1 MNVLDFEQTLSLLR
15 KGEDFVLR
23 DYQVKAARNIV
34 EKGNSLLIMPT
45 AMGKTFVAVLVIAHL
60 IGKNW
65 KKVLFLT
72 PTKPLAVQQAD
83 RLRKFL
89 NLKETD
95 VQVLSGDVS
104 PEERGKVWKDGL
116 VFSATPQTVA
126 NDLMTGRIDLKEFQA
141 VFFDEVHKAV
151 GDYDYVFISNAA
163 KGLDVLTV
171 GMTAS
176 PSSED
181 EKVQEICNNL
191 NVKNVEIFDESDAER
206 YVNDIKVQF
215 RFVKLSKELLEI
227 RDGLRRLLSEICI
240 QLKPFG
246 LVKASPSKRDLLDLR
261 TGLLKLV
268 NSSPEVF
275 KALSL
280 QAKAMNLVHA
290 IDLVESES
298 LETFCDFINSMAGRK
313 SKSKAV
319 LSLISDERVN
329 AIKLH
334 AMQLVERGVEHPK
347 IDELKR
353 IVVPA
358 VADGNVIVFVNFR
371 NSITKIVRELNNLP
385 GISARQFIGKT
396 NGMTRKLQVS
406 TIQDFRGGKFN
417 VMVASSIGEEG
428 LDIPSVD
435 TVVFYEP
442 VPSEIRAIQRRGR
455 TGRHREG
462 KAIIL
467 IAQGTKDEAFYWISR
482 KKEKQMKE
490 NMRELRQALQKNAAG
505 KQEGGKVDYVEQVKP
520 PSLIADVKIKQKKEV
535 IGEKK
540 ESVQKSLDEYL

>member
-1 MNVLDFEQTLSLLR
+1 
-15 KGEDFVLR
+15 
-23 DYQVKAARNIV
+23 
-34 EKGNSLLIMPT
+34 
-45 AMGKTFVAVLVIAHL
+45 
-60 IGKNW
+60 
-65 KKVLFLT
+65 
-72 PTKPLAVQQAD
+72 
-83 RLRKFL
+83 
-89 NLKETD
+89 
-95 VQVLSGDVS
+95 
-104 PEERGKVWKDGL
+104 
-116 VFSATPQTVA
+116 
-126 NDLMTGRIDLKEFQA
+126 
-141 VFFDEVHKAV
+141 
-151 GDYDYVFISNAA
+151 
-163 KGLDVLTV
+163 
-171 GMTAS
+171 
-176 PSSED
+176 
-181 EKVQEICNNL
+181 
-191 NVKNVEIFDESDAER
+191 
-206 YVNDIKVQF
+206 
-215 RFVKLSKELLEI
+215 
-227 RDGLRRLLSEICI
+227 
-240 QLKPFG
+240 
-246 LVKASPSKRDLLDLR
+246 
-261 TGLLKLV
+261 
-268 NSSPEVF
+268 
-275 KALSL
+275 
-280 QAKAMNLVHA
+280 
-290 IDLVESES
+290 
-298 LETFCDFINSMAGRK
+298 
-313 SKSKAV
+313 
-319 LSLISDERVN
+319 
-329 AIKLH
+329 
-334 AMQLVERGVEHPK
+334 MQLVERGVEHPK